1 MNTLLI
7 IILITITVLFILLA
21 IPISLSLSV
30 TRKQTLEGY
39 ASIVGLFGLLKFK
52 TRFPGESKSKNHST
66 KKTKKILKTNTK
78 TIKHNNNSQGFFLF
92 TRPAFRQHIINFIKR
107 LLIATHAKN
116 LYLRCRIGLSDPAD
130 TGRLW
135 AIMGPLSGI
144 LKNLQFMTIELE
156 PEFINEG
163 IELESYGHFRFI
175 PLQFIALVLAFML
188 SPTTLRAWQSSR

>member
-1 MNTLLI
+1 M
-7 IILITITVLFILLA
+7 LFILLA

-39 ASIVGLFGLLKFK
+39 ANIIGLFGLFKFK
-52 TRFPGESKSKNHST
+52 TRFPDESKSKDYST
-66 KKTKKILKTNTK
+66 KTTIKILKTNTK
-78 TIKHNNNSQGFFLF
+78 TYKNNNSQGFLLF
-92 TRPAFRQHIINFIKR
+92 SRPAFRQHIIKFIKR

-135 AIMGPLSGI
+135 AVMGPLSGI
-144 LKNLQFMTIELE
+144 LKNLQSITIELE

-163 IELESYGHFRFI
+163 IEFESYGHFRFI